1 MTGNES
7 NDLFK
12 DVLAATRAQVEA
24 EQERIAIEKKRIEI
38 ERKRLE
44 LEEENKATL
53 QAIANNMQ
61 MLFNLY
67 NDVYT
72 PLVREQGERT
82 KLISEFVK
90 LSMLRTGDSGK
101 DIIERQENIIAKL
114 IESST
119 REQTMKIDMT
129 AQRDIN
135 TGDIIENSAGIS
147 EEVLLA
153 IIDALSIVKEEDD
166 ISSANQ
172 ILSTIPAD
180 AVDLALAA
188 MQGPMGVLGVLVQKI
203 AGKIKLKRV

>member
-129 AQRDIN
+129 SQRDIN